1 LTQINEVHDKAS
13 CSAIRSATPKPARPQ
28 NIAAT
33 AANFHRSHIVLRP
46 AVDLGRR
53 RYNGTC
59 LVAVENRED
68 GAMLAAAARY
78 AWKANGASC
87 ASAMPTMLANARK
100 EKPSARP
107 PSPNDILLRPTI
119 V

>member
-1 LTQINEVHDKAS
+1 LYFGLPLI
-13 CSAIRSATPKPARPQ
+13 SATGGTTGRAWERLR
-28 NIAAT
+28 IAKT
-33 AANFHRSHIVLRP
+33 
-46 AVDLGRR
+46 
-53 RYNGTC
+53 
-59 LVAVENRED
+59 

-87 ASAMPTMLANARK
+87 ASVMPTMLANARK

>member
-1 LTQINEVHDKAS
+1 MKVHDKAS
-13 CSAIRSATPKPARPQ
+13 CSAIRSATRRDPRTSP
-28 NIAAT
+28 
-33 AANFHRSHIVLRP
+33 
-46 AVDLGRR
+46 RR
-53 RYNGTC
+53 RRIFTGPILYFGLPLISAAGRHNGTC

-107 PSPNDILLRPTI
+107 RSPNDILLRPTI